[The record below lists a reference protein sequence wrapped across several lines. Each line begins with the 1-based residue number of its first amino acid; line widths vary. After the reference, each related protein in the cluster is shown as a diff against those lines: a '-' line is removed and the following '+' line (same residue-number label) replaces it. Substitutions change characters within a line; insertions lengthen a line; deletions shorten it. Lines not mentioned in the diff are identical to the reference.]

1 MKIVLIYNLIKKLRE
16 NSIDVC
22 IYNYEKFLKFSN
34 GKEIL
39 QKCDDRSYVIA
50 FEVENKKE
58 LPIRYNLVT
67 SITRLSSEFIE
78 ILEINKLSS
87 NLYKAQNKS
96 GQVFL
101 FKIVDDQIVE
111 ESLRPIQEN
120 ILELLKEFNGESDLS
135 NLVSIISKKYNI
147 SRDAVRYEIAFLK
160 DLGLIDV
167 KNKKVILTQLL

>member
-1 MKIVLIYNLIKKLRE
+1 
-16 NSIDVC
+16 
-22 IYNYEKFLKFSN
+22 
-34 GKEIL
+34 IL

-67 SITRLSSEFIE
+67 SITRLSSEFAE

-135 NLVSIISKKYNI
+135 DLVSIISKKYNI